1 MRFIKVS
8 RLWLL
13 LMRSLEGK
21 GATQTG
27 RAGMGLPHPCPL
39 SPGTR
44 TWRTSGQ
51 RPIPH
56 TGRERPL
63 APVLAGLSW
72 PPRAVRP
79 QQPPT
84 RPLCHGASS
93 QIRVSAGPAGPSP
106 AGLSRDRA
114 RRVTDTFSHRVL
126 AHFSALQF
134 RQCTK
139 KPSSSSLY
147 ITPWT
152 TKRFIWRKR

>member
-1 MRFIKVS
+1 MAPAHEEPGREGSHTDRK
-8 RLWLL
+8 
-13 LMRSLEGK
+13 SLH
-21 GATQTG
+21 GAASCLPPFSWDPHLEDFRATPHPTRRQGASSSACPG
-27 RAGMGLPHPCPL
+27 RAVVAATCCP
-39 SPGTR
+39 PTAA
-44 TWRTSGQ
+44 
-51 RPIPH
+51 PH
-56 TGRERPL
+56 TTS
-63 APVLAGLSW
+63 VS
-72 PPRAVRP
+72 
-79 QQPPT
+79 
-84 RPLCHGASS
+84 HGASS